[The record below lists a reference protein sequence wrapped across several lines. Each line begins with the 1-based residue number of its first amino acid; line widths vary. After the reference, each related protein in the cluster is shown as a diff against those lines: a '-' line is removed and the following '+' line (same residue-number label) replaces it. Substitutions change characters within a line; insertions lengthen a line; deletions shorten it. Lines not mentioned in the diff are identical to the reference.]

1 MQINTFL
8 ATHTRFSDLW
18 RRVLD
23 DGAVG
28 SHVATQTAFPHVP
41 SISFTLLS
49 QIR

>member
-8 ATHTRFSDLW
+8 ATHTQFSEPW
-18 RRVLD
+18 RRALD

-28 SHVATQTAFPHVP
+28 SHVAAQTPFPRVP
-41 SISFTLLS
+41 SISFMLLS